1 MMHRINRDLGFFYLQ
16 KKERVVKLSAACE
29 EEFVKKIH
37 FVFSL
42 AMIAS
47 FKKHKWSRSTTR
59 CIEDQ
64 GLWGFGSLAHATRVW
79 KPWVIFFTST
89 NGTLPLIA
97 CNNP

>member
-16 KKERVVKLSAACE
+16 KEERVVMINAVCE

-64 GLWGFGSLAHATRVW
+64 GLLVIGTRGTRVEAMGN
-79 KPWVIFFTST
+79 FFYIHKRDIAT
-89 NGTLPLIA
+89 NSL
-97 CNNP
+97 

>member
-1 MMHRINRDLGFFYLQ
+1 MINA
-16 KKERVVKLSAACE
+16 VCE

-64 GLWGFGSLAHATRVW
+64 GLWVIGTCDTRVEAMGN
-79 KPWVIFFTST
+79 FF
-89 NGTLPLIA
+89 
-97 CNNP
+97 